1 MTTTAQKIAAL
12 SDWIGDSYPP
22 GLDEEAHLW
31 RRTAKVGEEYGEVV
45 EAMLGALGE
54 NPRKGV
60 TNGFDK
66 VEYELLDV
74 ATSALGALHKMAP
87 DDDVLERLAAHAD
100 SVWRRAGLDQEEAP
114 DGVDGT

>member
-1 MTTTAQKIAAL
+1 MTTAAQKIAAV
-12 SDWIGDSYPP
+12 SDWVGSSYPP

-31 RRTAKVGEEYGEVV
+31 RRVAKISEENGEVT
-45 EAMLGALGE
+45 EALLGAIGE

-74 ATSALGALHKMAP
+74 ATCALGALHKMAP
-87 DDDVLERLAAHAD
+87 DDDVIERLAAHAD
-100 SVWRRAGLDQEEAP
+100 HVWRRAGLNTEEAP
-114 DGVDGT
+114 DGVAE